1 MMLFDV
7 GCLVV
12 IVFDVVVD
20 IVSMILSLNS
30 IFCMMLVFFV
40 VVVVVVNCFVL
51 FCMVFFFY
59 CVIRK
64 IGGVMC
70 WLCCLCV
77 GNYCRES
84 GLDNIWD
91 KF

>member
-1 MMLFDV
+1 MNWMMLFDV

-40 VVVVVVNCFVL
+40 VVDCFVL

-84 GLDNIWD
+84 GLNNIWD